1 MKNNFDFFSKR
12 NLLIVTIHN
21 KNEVLSPLL
30 ETNLKVTCKG
40 LKKFN
45 TDSLGTFSGEIERK
59 KSALD
64 TVREKCLQALKIEGY
79 DLAVATEGSFGNHP
93 TLFFAA
99 ANEEFILLLD
109 LKNNIEIT
117 ERVLSLET
125 NFKMAEIRSKEEL
138 FEFAKNVHFPSHAV
152 IIKNAKENW
161 NKIEKGIQNFETLE
175 AAFTEFTQHQK
186 SCFIE
191 TDMRAHMNPT
201 RMKIIKEAGEKLIQK
216 IKSTCP
222 SCNYPGFGIVR
233 AEAGLKCENCNMPTK
248 STSAHIYQCK
258 HCDFESQKMFPNG
271 KSTEN
276 PQFCDF
282 CNP

>member
-1 MKNNFDFFSKR
+1 
-12 NLLIVTIHN
+12 
-21 KNEVLSPLL
+21 
-30 ETNLKVTCKG
+30 
-40 LKKFN
+40 
-45 TDSLGTFSGEIERK
+45 
-59 KSALD
+59 
-64 TVREKCLQALKIEGY
+64 
-79 DLAVATEGSFGNHP
+79 
-93 TLFFAA
+93 
-99 ANEEFILLLD
+99 
-109 LKNNIEIT
+109 
-117 ERVLSLET
+117 
-125 NFKMAEIRSKEEL
+125 
-138 FEFAKNVHFPSHAV
+138 
-152 IIKNAKENW
+152 
-161 NKIEKGIQNFETLE
+161 
-175 AAFTEFTQHQK
+175 
-186 SCFIE
+186 
-191 TDMRAHMNPT
+191 MNPT